1 MYCHDIPVASK
12 PRWLKHGVFRFSD
25 KTGTVASGLRRSAI
39 KIRKDGRVVVR
50 AGWSKDVSTGRRRGS
65 DLMVT
70 LRVGNQ
76 CLQATPTPRSGK
88 AKVGTRITFP

>member
-1 MYCHDIPVASK
+1 MVRAVGRKMQYRTP
-12 PRWLKHGVFRFSD
+12 
-25 KTGTVASGLRRSAI
+25 TGT
-39 KIRKDGRVVVR
+39 
-50 AGWSKDVSTGRRRGS
+50 
-65 DLMVT
+65 DLTVT